1 MIVVDGFDY
10 ELIDKIYKNHD
21 NLSILVTLN
30 ADGNVTKEVIGSVA
44 ESLAMDR
51 ERTVEFE
58 RIKEIFRSP
67 SLQMASFTLTE
78 KGYILTDSN
87 GDFYDWVLKN
97 MKSGPEKAEG
107 YIGKL
112 TAMVYERYLAGRLPI
127 ALVSMDNFSHNGEKL
142 KFAVTSMASVILTE

>member
-51 ERTVEFE
+51 ERTDEFE

-87 GDFYDWVLKN
+87 GDFYDWVLKD
-97 MKSGPEKAEG
+97 MKSCPEKAEG

-142 KFAVTSMASVILTE
+142 KFAVASMASVILTE